1 MASPSSSSGQYR
13 QPWPLKPT
21 PSDRESVIELE
32 HVYSPSPDVTPPS
45 IITTN
50 TSTYQPHQPSS
61 PSSSSRSSSSS
72 FKHLFTFTPAGHIP
86 LLALAVSTAA
96 VVAAGRTAYAI
107 LLGKI
112 FEVVARFGAGLL
124 PTSEFLSQIARWAV
138 WMCVL
143 GGGMLVFSTVDV
155 MAWVVGGELR
165 ARRVRESVFEAL
177 LGRNMGWFEKRG
189 EGFGGLIAGV
199 QTQTRELQTATSQ
212 TLGYLV
218 CDVFVFGA
226 CIVVAFVYSFKLT
239 LVMLATGVPS
249 ALVLWTISRF
259 LDPAIE
265 AQKRELAQA
274 AKHVTAATTAIDL
287 VKVYNGA
294 DHEAFQFIS
303 AVRRSAKH
311 YSRQVLCNC
320 GQMSYIKLWM
330 IMLFVLGFWFAVLL
344 VGRGELTPGNA
355 LTTFYAALIA
365 FQSIETLGPHWLV
378 LAKGMAAGQLLQGL
392 VKEGGSALVDKVTG
406 WRKPSKC
413 SGEIQMTDISF
424 AYPVNP
430 SKTVLKRS
438 SLRFEPGKLTFVVGP
453 SGSGKSTLGNL
464 LVRFYEPR
472 TGYITLDGNPITTL
486 DLDWLRRNVTLIQ
499 QSSTLFN
506 DTFFRNVASGAMEP
520 HEVSPDDIRD
530 ACSFALL
537 QSTISGMP
545 EGGDTVIG
553 SVGYNLSGGQRQ
565 RLALARAKLRDPP
578 VLILDEITS
587 GLDPVSRTLIMEA
600 IRIWRKGK
608 TTIVITHD
616 VGHIEDGEYVYVL
629 ADGCVVQQ
637 GVKADMAENES
648 GMFAS
653 LAASAADSPSSS
665 SVSSEDEFVS
675 EASDDEPIQE
685 AQYAK
690 FLRSTLVDS
699 RPLTV
704 GLFRRFSLRAE
715 APARDSVVHR
725 SASRRA
731 VHNREMPN
739 KSALRRSASR
749 TSAVNRSAS
758 RRFSRTSSIQIV
770 AQRGLG
776 VQKSRTLNARQAR
789 RNDLDAQR
797 QDSLDSLELFFLER
811 LAKRK
816 DLEKK
821 PRKGPLVPSLMAILR
836 TVWPTLDKVGKGQL
850 VLGIVLCLVMAAST
864 PVFSFF
870 FANLLQGFWL
880 PEGRRSHTA
889 RWTGLLAA
897 IAVIDASATF
907 FGYFLMEQVAQK
919 WVNTLR
925 AEAIKR
931 ILSQPKAWFDKA
943 SHSPGRITQCLDRN
957 GEEMRK
963 LVGMFVPILLTVT
976 TMIFA
981 SVVWALAIRWDLAL
995 VTLAGVPVVIAAVRA
1010 NSFMSD
1016 KWEAICDEAAASSN
1030 AVFSETFS
1038 NIKVV
1043 RALTLE
1049 RYFSDKHAGSAS
1061 AAFRLGA
1068 KRAGFVGI
1076 FYGVHQSI
1084 AFFLTA
1090 LVFFYGAKILS
1101 EGRTTVTDVVRV
1113 INLLLFSLGTSV
1125 GMLGNVP
1132 QIAAAKVTAVQ
1143 MLYYANLAHTAGH
1156 EAQGEQRV
1164 RTPLPV
1170 RMTNLRFAYA
1180 RDPQTQVLRGI
1191 NLEIRVGTC
1200 TAIVGASGCGKTTI
1214 ASLLLRL
1221 YDPLPG
1227 DDDDSN
1233 NNNNNINTLPRRLP
1247 PPTTTTTIAATA
1259 ISPILESPT
1268 TTTTLPAID
1277 TSTSISHHDFVHPP
1291 SSLTYASHPAC
1302 ALHTPS
1308 LRTHIAYVPQTPFLF
1323 PLTVR
1328 ANLTYGLHD
1337 TSPLHSE
1344 SNITLAAKQ
1353 ANIHDF
1359 VVSLPRG
1366 YDTPLGEGGLSVSG
1380 GQAQRLCIARAL
1392 AHRPRLLVLDEPT
1405 SALDAEAAA
1414 EVRRVV
1420 QRLVQHVEGERQ
1432 EGGMAVVVITHSE
1445 EMMRVADE
1453 VVMMDGGVV
1462 VESGGGYE
1470 ELVKRGGKFAAL
1482 VGGGGWT
1489 GDVGGEL
1496 GLGEER
1502 KERRKKRRWAD
1513 VKRSR
1518 EEALRRLEG
1527 DISGP
1532 EGA

>member
-1 MASPSSSSGQYR
+1 LTDG
-13 QPWPLKPT
+13 
-21 PSDRESVIELE
+21 
-32 HVYSPSPDVTPPS
+32 
-45 IITTN
+45 
-50 TSTYQPHQPSS
+50 
-61 PSSSSRSSSSS
+61 
-72 FKHLFTFTPAGHIP
+72 
-86 LLALAVSTAA
+86 
-96 VVAAGRTAYAI
+96 
-107 LLGKI
+107 
-112 FEVVARFGAGLL
+112 
-124 PTSEFLSQIARWAV
+124 SQV
-138 WMCVL
+138 
-143 GGGMLVFSTVDV
+143 
-155 MAWVVGGELR
+155 
-165 ARRVRESVFEAL
+165 
-177 LGRNMGWFEKRG
+177 
-189 EGFGGLIAGV
+189 
-199 QTQTRELQTATSQ
+199 
-212 TLGYLV
+212 
-218 CDVFVFGA
+218 
-226 CIVVAFVYSFKLT
+226 
-239 LVMLATGVPS
+239 
-249 ALVLWTISRF
+249 
-259 LDPAIE
+259 
-265 AQKRELAQA
+265 
-274 AKHVTAATTAIDL
+274 
-287 VKVYNGA
+287 
-294 DHEAFQFIS
+294 
-303 AVRRSAKH
+303 
-311 YSRQVLCNC
+311 
-320 GQMSYIKLWM
+320 
-330 IMLFVLGFWFAVLL
+330 
-344 VGRGELTPGNA
+344 
-355 LTTFYAALIA
+355 
-365 FQSIETLGPHWLV
+365 
-378 LAKGMAAGQLLQGL
+378 
-392 VKEGGSALVDKVTG
+392 
-406 WRKPSKC
+406 
-413 SGEIQMTDISF
+413 SF

-430 SKTVLKRS
+430 TKTVLRRS
-438 SLRFEPGKLTFVVGP
+438 TLRFEPGKLTFVVGP

-464 LVRFYEPR
+464 LVRFYEPT
-472 TGYITLDGNPITTL
+472 TGYITLDGSPVTTL

-506 DTFFRNVASGAMEP
+506 DTFFRNVAFGATEP
-520 HEVSPDDIRD
+520 HDVSPDDIRD

-545 EGGDTVIG
+545 EGADTVIG
-553 SVGYNLSGGQRQ
+553 PVGYNLSGGQRQ

-608 TTIVITHD
+608 TTIIITHD
-616 VGHIEDGEYVYVL
+616 VGHIEDDEYVYVL
-629 ADGCVVQQ
+629 ADGSIVQQ
-637 GVKADMAENES
+637 GLKADMAKNES

-653 LAASAADSPSSS
+653 LVASAADSPSSS
-665 SVSSEDEFVS
+665 SSVSSEDELDS
-675 EASDDEPIQE
+675 EASDDELIQE

-725 SASRRA
+725 SASHRAA
-731 VHNREMPN
+731 VHNRDMPKQPK
-739 KSALRRSASR
+739 KSALSRSVSQ
-749 TSAVNRSAS
+749 TSAVNRSVS
-758 RRFSRTSSIQIV
+758 RRFSRTPSIQIV
-770 AQRGLG
+770 TQRGLR

-789 RNDLDAQR
+789 HNDLDAQR

-816 DLEKK
+816 DAEKK
-821 PRKGPLVPSLMAILR
+821 PRKKGPLIPSLMAILR

-850 VLGIVLCLVMAAST
+850 VLGIGLCFVMAAST

-880 PEGRRSHTA
+880 PEGRGSYTA

-907 FGYFLMEQVAQK
+907 FGYYLLEQVAQK

-943 SHSPGRITQCLDRN
+943 NHSPDRITQCLDRN
-957 GEEMRK
+957 AEEMRK

-976 TMIFA
+976 TMISA
-981 SVVWALAIRWDLAL
+981 SVVWALAIRWDLTL
-995 VTLAGVPVVIAAVRA
+995 VTLAGVPVVIAAARA
-1010 NSFMSD
+1010 NSFVSD
-1016 KWEAICDEAAASSN
+1016 KWEAICDEAATSTN
-1030 AVFSETFS
+1030 AIFSETFS
-1038 NIKVV
+1038 KIKVV

-1049 RYFSDKHAGSAS
+1049 RYFSDKHADSAS
-1061 AAFRLGA
+1061 AAFRLGV
-1068 KRAGFVGI
+1068 KRAGFVGV
-1076 FYGVHQSI
+1076 FYGLHQSI
-1084 AFFLTA
+1084 AFFLTG

-1143 MLYYANLAHTAGH
+1143 MLYYANLSHTAGH

-1164 RTPLPV
+1164 RSPLPV
-1170 RMTNLRFAYA
+1170 RMTNLRFAYP

-1191 NLEIRVGTC
+1191 NLEIRAGTC
-1200 TAIVGASGCGKTTI
+1200 TAIVGSSGCGKTTI

-1227 DDDDSN
+1227 DDDNSN
-1233 NNNNNINTLPRRLP
+1233 KNTNDLARRP
-1247 PPTTTTTIAATA
+1247 PLPTTAITA

-1268 TTTTLPAID
+1268 TTTTTTLPGIH
-1277 TSTSISHHDFVHPP
+1277 ISHHDFPHPP
-1291 SSLTYASHPAC
+1291 NSLSLTYASHPAC
-1302 ALHTPS
+1302 TLHTSS
-1308 LRTHIAYVPQTPFLF
+1308 LRTHIAYVPQTSFLF

-1344 SNITLAAKQ
+1344 SNIVLAAKQ

-1359 VVSLPRG
+1359 VVSLPQG

-1392 AHRPRLLVLDEPT
+1392 AHRPNLLVLDEPT
-1405 SALDAEAAA
+1405 SALDAEAAG

-1420 QRLVQHVEGERQ
+1420 QSLIRMGRGQ
-1432 EGGMAVVVITHSE
+1432 EEKEEGMAVVVVTHSE

-1453 VVMMDGGVV
+1453 VVMVEGGVV
-1462 VESGGGYE
+1462 VERGGYE

-1489 GDVGGEL
+1489 GGEVGG
-1496 GLGEER
+1496 GMGWG
-1502 KERRKKRRWAD
+1502 KEKRRRRRWD
-1513 VKRSR
+1513 EVKRSR

-1527 DISGP
+1527 EITGP
-1532 EGA
+1532 EDD